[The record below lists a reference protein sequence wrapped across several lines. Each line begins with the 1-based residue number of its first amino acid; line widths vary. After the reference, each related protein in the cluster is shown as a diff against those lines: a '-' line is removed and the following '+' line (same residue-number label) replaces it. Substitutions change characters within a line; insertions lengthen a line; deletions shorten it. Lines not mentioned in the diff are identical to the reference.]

1 MLKPNRVKERLQQ
14 GRVCLGTMLRI
25 MNDPQAIAL
34 SAAAGWDFVILD
46 TEHCGFD
53 FQTLSQASLVSKYEP
68 LCTMVRVPDKQ
79 YHQMARALDLGAE
92 GLVLPRVDT
101 VEQVEGIIKATKY
114 YPMGERGAS
123 ISSIATRFRSCTAT
137 EYLHWS
143 NQHNLNVIQIES
155 EEAVERA
162 PELVAPKGIDAVLI
176 GPFDLSQNLG
186 IPGQVDHPRILDA
199 YRKVIRACRRHGKA
213 PGVHLQTV
221 EKAKEWIAEGMR
233 LLTIQ
238 YDSLIFQQGS
248 RRLLEG
254 IRGQKN

>member
-1 MLKPNRVKERLQQ
+1 MLKPNRVKERLEQ

-53 FQTLSQASLVSKYEP
+53 FQTLSQAALVSKYEP

-114 YPMGERGAS
+114 YPMGERGGQYFFY
-123 ISSIATRFRSCTAT
+123 R
-137 EYLHWS
+137 H
-143 NQHNLNVIQIES
+143 
-155 EEAVERA
+155 
-162 PELVAPKGIDAVLI
+162 P
-176 GPFDLSQNLG
+176 LSQLHGHG
-186 IPGQVDHPRILDA
+186 ISALVQPAQSQRDPD
-199 YRKVIRACRRHGKA
+199 
-213 PGVHLQTV
+213 
-221 EKAKEWIAEGMR
+221 
-233 LLTIQ
+233 
-238 YDSLIFQQGS
+238 
-248 RRLLEG
+248 
-254 IRGQKN
+254 